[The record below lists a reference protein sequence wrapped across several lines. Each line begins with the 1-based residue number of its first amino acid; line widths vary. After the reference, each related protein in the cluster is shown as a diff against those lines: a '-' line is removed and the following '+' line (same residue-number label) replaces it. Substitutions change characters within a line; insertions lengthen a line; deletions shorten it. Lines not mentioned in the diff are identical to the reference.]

1 MKSSFYKVITGIIAV
16 LGFIGG
22 IILGNTVKINNFNTW
37 LMIEGW
43 VATAILCL
51 IFYGIA
57 SALEYLE
64 DLGAGQNIS
73 SNMPTSYNAYNDRLS
88 SEQTFKDERPISK
101 KAAENKWE
109 CPNCH
114 SMNSYNDSGECP
126 NCHWTP

>member
-22 IILGNTVKINNFNTW
+22 IVLGNTVKVYDFNTW
-37 LMIEGW
+37 LMIESW
-43 VATAILCL
+43 IATAILCL

-64 DLGAGQNIS
+64 DLGAGQNNS
-73 SNMPTSYNAYNDRLS
+73 SNIQTSYNAYNDKLS
-88 SEQTFKDERPISK
+88 TQSNVK
-101 KAAENKWE
+101 KWE

-114 SMNSYNDSGECP
+114 SMNLYNDSGECP

>member
-1 MKSSFYKVITGIIAV
+1 MKSSIYKVITGIIAV

-22 IILGNTVKINNFNTW
+22 IVLGNTVKVYDFNTW
-37 LMIEGW
+37 LMIESW

-51 IFYGIA
+51 IFYGLA

-64 DLGAGQNIS
+64 ELGAGQNDS
-73 SNMPTSYNAYNDRLS
+73 SNTQTTYNAYNDRLS
-88 SEQTFKDERPISK
+88 EQPIFRDEKPISK
-101 KAAENKWE
+101 THTGNEWE

-114 SMNSYNDSGECP
+114 SMNLYNDSGECP